1 MANTAPREIQNL
13 DQEIKPVS
21 SGWLGNL
28 GSWLGQSQMNWAG
41 EANTDVEK
49 ADRRNLLAWL
59 YEPCFPIVLGVH
71 AKPTILAL
79 NGTPPITDP
88 LFWGNL

>member
-13 DQEIKPVS
+13 NQEIKPVS

-49 ADRRNLLAWL
+49 EDKRGLLAWR
-59 YEPCFPIVLGVH
+59 YEPCFPILLRGH
-71 AKPTILAL
+71 TKSTIPAL
-79 NGTPPITDP
+79 NGVPPIMDP
-88 LFWGNL
+88 LFWGNS